1 MEDSAPGLFVSEPGN
16 KATPLASGE
25 RVAAVAGGGGGRM
38 ETGRSIRFLPLRLFA

>member
-25 RVAAVAGGGGGRM
+25 RVAAVGGGGVGKDGNW
-38 ETGRSIRFLPLRLFA
+38 EEHQISAT